1 MSWLSKETK
10 VHFLL
15 EAVSFIRVEK
25 EGKKNGREKMWNDGR
40 KWRNIQKGNRQ
51 FNIMNAE
58 TYYDSFFV
66 LTCIFIFC
74 FTVDSNEIDQHIF
87 PNFYTQF
94 CLMYFIYSFT
104 YIVKLYILSNF
115 FRWSLYGVWKFL
127 ASHCLR
133 LA

>member
-1 MSWLSKETK
+1 M
-10 VHFLL
+10 
-15 EAVSFIRVEK
+15 EK
-25 EGKKNGREKMWNDGR
+25 YSER
-40 KWRNIQKGNRQ
+40 KQ

-66 LTCIFIFC
+66 LTCILIFC
-74 FTVDSNEIDQHIF
+74 FTVDSNEIHQHIF

-115 FRWSLYGVWKFL
+115 FRWNLCGV
-127 ASHCLR
+127 
-133 LA
+133 